1 METHHMDAAVRQR
14 KVVNRLRPAS
24 GQLAAVIAAVEA
36 GKDCRDV
43 VTRLTVVSSALDKAA
58 GRSIVATAMR
68 DCLVR
73 EEPSENRLTADEL
86 EKLSLTLA

>member
-14 KVVNRLRPAS
+14 KIVNRLRPAS
-24 GQLAAVIAAVEA
+24 GQLAAVEAA
-36 GKDCRDV
+36 KDCRDV
-43 VTRLTVVSSALDKAA
+43 VIQLAAVSSALDKAA

-86 EKLSLTLA
+86 EKLFLTLA